1 MELEGDTGSMGAVD
15 AGGLRRTALVP
26 MEGSLSFLLW
36 LWEAMEEFSA
46 RLTPLP

>member
-26 MEGSLSFLLW
+26 MEGVLV
-36 LWEAMEEFSA
+36 FSCG
-46 RLTPLP
+46 RGKPWKSSQQD